1 MNIRI
6 EREDR
11 WHSFVWGV
19 SLIAAGVMLM
29 LHFTGRL
36 PWGMWT
42 QWWPAIVIF
51 LGFVQTLTARSA
63 RKLGSGVTL
72 MAIGAWL
79 LVASNGWYGLDWQ
92 NSWPLSLV
100 AIGLGTLVRA
110 VTSPFMRSSRPA
122 VDVEV
127 DHDVLS

>member
-1 MNIRI
+1 MDVRI
-6 EREDR
+6 ERQGR
-11 WHSFVWGV
+11 LHSFVWGV

-29 LHFTGRL
+29 LHFTGYL
-36 PWGMWT
+36 QWGMWT
-42 QWWPAIVIF
+42 VWWPGIVVF
-51 LGFVQTLTARSA
+51 MGFVQTLTARSA

-72 MAIGAWL
+72 MGIGAWL
-79 LVASNGWYGLDWQ
+79 LVASNGWYGLTWH

-110 VTSPFMRSSRPA
+110 ITSSFMRSTGSA
-122 VDVEV
+122 DEVEV